1 MQELS
6 CYVPLSGSKEESTSK
21 PSEYVLP
28 DGQTIAVDKARFRA
42 PEVLFDPSLIGE
54 EADGVHKV
62 LTYSIRKSD
71 MDLRK
76 KLYQNM
82 VLSGG
87 STLFKVGWREEGQ
100 QGGGGDGES
109 TRPGKEREQAL
120 PGAALPLNRAFPCA
134 PPGLWRPPAV

>member
-54 EADGVHKV
+54 EADGVPFIV
-62 LTYSIRKSD
+62 D
-71 MDLRK
+71 A
-76 KLYQNM
+76 
-82 VLSGG
+82 
-87 STLFKVGWREEGQ
+87 E
-100 QGGGGDGES
+100 
-109 TRPGKEREQAL
+109 
-120 PGAALPLNRAFPCA
+120 
-134 PPGLWRPPAV
+134 